1 MKFNFKKKKI
11 LLLIFTIIFLL
22 PNFFWLYLSYKNK
35 TFPYYE
41 LGYLYRKIDREVNK
55 LFSSEKDYALKII
68 NKQYIDN
75 SIFYEKDNKIDT
87 IYLPL
92 KVKTI
97 NLNQL
102 VQIAQK
108 GGSLTIVKNKIL
120 IVDRLGNFFIFDF
133 NNVKK
138 INTTIQNNLVNY
150 LNNYSGKNIKF
161 TSDTLRTYSIV
172 FDEKEKNLYVSFTKF
187 IDKNISRLVV
197 SRIKFDLAA
206 ESFFGEWEDIFSSE
220 DLFESA
226 PSSQFGGGK
235 MVIFKRDLYL
245 TVGYAYE
252 KFFNN
257 QLYSSS
263 DDINS
268 ATGKVIKINLDTKNT
283 EVITRGHRNSQGLT
297 VLTNGKIISTE
308 HGDQGGDKINE
319 IVKGS
324 HYGYPHKSF
333 GTSYGTY
340 QLSGSDDQNSKYKD
354 PIYYFSPSIGISS
367 VIESTNFNPKWN
379 NNWLIGSL
387 KARTLYRA
395 HVLDNRIISVEPI
408 WIGDRIRDIVEL
420 NQKIII
426 LTDQA
431 TIIIL
436 EVDNDQLKKNIRY
449 NNLDAG
455 GLYVSL
461 NDKLN
466 KCVQCHSFTETNP
479 TSLAP
484 SLYKIFNKKIASDN
498 YQNYSDALKSKSD
511 LIWNYNNLFSYIKDP
526 QNFSPG
532 TTMPQLE
539 LEKRDIDD
547 IINLLKKQSLQ

>member
-1 MKFNFKKKKI
+1 
-11 LLLIFTIIFLL
+11 L
-22 PNFFWLYLSYKNK
+22 PNFFWLYLSYTNK

-41 LGYLYRKIDREVNK
+41 LGYLYRKIDREVDK
-55 LFSSEKDYALKII
+55 LFSSKEDYALKII
-68 NKQYIDN
+68 NTQYVKN
-75 SIFYEKDNKIDT
+75 NIFYGKDNKIDT

-92 KVKTI
+92 KFKTI
-97 NLNQL
+97 NLNQS
-102 VQIAQK
+102 VTIAQK

-120 IVDRLGNFFIFDF
+120 IVDRLGNFFMFDF

-138 INTTIQNNLVNY
+138 LNITTQNNLVNF

-161 TSDTLRTYSIV
+161 TSDTLRTYSVI
-172 FDEKEKNLYVSFTKF
+172 FDEIENNLYVSYTKF
-187 IDKNISRLVV
+187 IEKNICRFVV
-197 SRIKFDLAA
+197 SRIKFDLAT
-206 ESFFGEWEDIFSSE
+206 ESSIGEWEDIYSSE

-226 PSSQFGGGK
+226 PVSQFGGGK

-252 KFFNN
+252 KFVNN

-268 ATGKVIKINLDTKNT
+268 ATGKVIKINLDTKDT
-283 EVITRGHRNSQGLT
+283 EVITRGHRNSQGIT

-324 HYGYPHKSF
+324 HYGYPYKSF

-340 QLSGSDDQNSKYKD
+340 QSSGFDDQNSRYKD

-367 VIESTNFNPKWN
+367 VIVSKNFHSKWN
-379 NNWLIGSL
+379 NNWFIGSL

-395 HVLDNRIISVEPI
+395 HILDNKIISVESI

-420 NQKIII
+420 NQKILI

-431 TIIIL
+431 TIIVL

-466 KCVQCHSFTETNP
+466 KCVQCHSFAETNP
-479 TSLAP
+479 TSYAP
-484 SLYKIFNKKIASDN
+484 SSHKIFNKKNASDN
-498 YQNYSDALKSKSD
+498 YQNYSDALKLKSD

-532 TTMPQLE
+532 TTMPHTG